1 MTADEAKTSK
11 AAKKSKNVQGLSL
24 RSGIDNPNPIQHG
37 SMGQAERAFSAVS
50 TFLSGIMAISASQF
64 LGAPLKL
71 IDPKVYECY
80 MAKTK
85 ESFAILM
92 TTITQWWA
100 PTVIRVSGDESMKDQ
115 LYQMKDGSL
124 KCNFPHRLVLMAN
137 HQLYTDWLYLWWI
150 AYTNN
155 MHGRIY
161 IILKESLKQLPI
173 IGWGMQFYNFIFLS
187 RRWEQ
192 DKMRFKV
199 QLDQLSISDDP
210 MWLLI
215 FPEGT
220 NLSAE
225 TREKSKAW
233 AGKTGIPD
241 MKNQL
246 LPRSTGLQFCLRE
259 LRHSTNWLYDCTIAY
274 EGVPVGTYSQDVY
287 TLRSSFIE
295 GRPPK
300 SVNMYWRRYKISS
313 IPIDNDEVFSRWL
326 LNRWREKD
334 YLLEYFNKFGC
345 FPSYEAKQAIAA
357 VEGRYEPNH
366 AKAITT
372 SLKGGGRDEF
382 LGVFGPVT
390 SAAGALSAIDLTE
403 PLKFDEIVQKLAES
417 QQLNMAELQ
426 KTTGLTKE
434 QLMKKVTSPSDKH
447 APIST
452 SLMKNLLSPRS
463 DIAQANSI
471 ATHDV
476 NKPRRPAAKIKISA
490 KATLTPV
497 SPHKTT
503 SNVARNT
510 KQKQASLSLPP
521 KHTIT
526 TPTQRTRTKLP
537 MTNTARLFSQSLSAL
552 TAQKAATTAQTIAVK
567 RLKTIDATQS
577 LAVNA
582 QSSHRKAAAVHV
594 KSSAKSQDSKQ
605 LLAPPATGSKAVLT
619 QGLLHSA
626 PSVVAKTRSHVVGQ
640 KASR

>member
-1 MTADEAKTSK
+1 
-11 AAKKSKNVQGLSL
+11 
-24 RSGIDNPNPIQHG
+24 
-37 SMGQAERAFSAVS
+37 MGQAERAFSATS

-71 IDPKVYECY
+71 IDPKAYECY

-192 DKMRFKV
+192 DKLHFKV
-199 QLDQLSISDDP
+199 QLDQLSKPDDP

-225 TREKSKAW
+225 MREKSTAW
-233 AGKTGIPD
+233 AEKTGIPD

-259 LRHSTNWLYDCTIAY
+259 LRHSTNWVYDCTIAY

-334 YLLEYFNKFGC
+334 YLLEYFNKFGH

-357 VEGRYEPNH
+357 VEGKYDPKH

-372 SLKGGGRDEF
+372 TLKGGGWDEF
-382 LGVFGPVT
+382 LGIFGPVT

-403 PLKFDEIVQKLAES
+403 PLKLDEIVQKLAES
-417 QQLNMAELQ
+417 QQLNLAELQ
-426 KTTGLTKE
+426 KTTSLTKE
-434 QLMKKVTSPSDKH
+434 QLMKGLISASDKH

-452 SLMKNLLSPRS
+452 LLMKNLLSPRS
-463 DIAQANSI
+463 DIVQANNI

-490 KATLTPV
+490 KATLAPA
-497 SPHKTT
+497 SPHKTA
-503 SNVARNT
+503 SAVARNT
-510 KQKQASLSLPP
+510 IQKQESLPLP
-521 KHTIT
+521 SKHATA
-526 TPTQRTRTKLP
+526 TPAQRIRAKLP
-537 MTNTARLFSQSLSAL
+537 MTNTERLITHPLSTVAV
-552 TAQKAATTAQTIAVK
+552 QNVATTAQKIAVK
-567 RLKTIDATQS
+567 RLSTIDATRS
-577 LAVNA
+577 RAVNS
-582 QSSHRKAAAVHV
+582 QSSHIKAAATKV
-594 KSSAKSQDSKQ
+594 KPSAKNQDAKQ
-605 LLAPPATGSKAVLT
+605 LLASPAAGSKAVLT
-619 QGLLHSA
+619 RRLLHSA
-626 PSVVAKTRSHVVGQ
+626 PSAVTKRESQVVGR
-640 KASR
+640 KAL